1 MTGSEARVEVRLP
14 LLPLQ
19 SGLLFELSDA
29 PGEAYR
35 NQTIVETDADVDV
48 DVLERSFTVLVARHQ
63 ALRTA
68 FVRDASGTWWQ
79 EVHAQ
84 VAPRVRTVDLRGVVD
99 AASRIDAEA
108 QAERAQIVDLSGPG
122 LVRLLVVAQD
132 EKTTLVLTHHHLV
145 VDGWSTAVL
154 LEELLALV
162 QANGDPKRAALDPA
176 PRPSDVRRPPSHPLS
191 EWCALIGEDGGHV
204 LGENRSGQYK
214 DVVRD
219 LDGSTAG
226 AAAKTAANLGV
237 TLGVLIQAAWM
248 IALAASVG
256 REGIVVG
263 TTVSGRDGLDG
274 GPRLVGAYS
283 ETLPVA
289 LGWSVHDTGADIV
302 RSLQANLTV
311 AQELAGIPLAEVL
324 RETGPAGRFDTGFV
338 FENYPRTASN
348 ELFFAVRAHSRSSLP
363 LTLVVE
369 PTPVL
374 SLRLEHDTAA
384 VPEPDA
390 LLDRCVS
397 VLRELVTDPHRRVEA
412 FDILTAAD
420 AARTA
425 ALARP
430 MERAA
435 RSTAGELLLQQA
447 ARTPAAIALDAA
459 GMQVDYAA
467 LAARTRAAAVRLR
480 SQRGRRVAVLYRADA
495 DVVAVVYGLWLA
507 GAVVVFLDP
516 ELPRERRD
524 LMLAD
529 ARCELVVT
537 SGRDAEAPGVI
548 PTLVACDIVSA
559 GDTDTMPRPPLAA
572 AEAYVM
578 FTSGSTGTPKAV
590 SVTHAGLA
598 DLVAAQRE
606 LFRLGEGARVL
617 QFAAPAFDGIV
628 AELVVTLASGAT
640 LVLEP
645 DRLRRMPGCALA
657 TLLRETRVSHVTVP
671 STALLAAENAD
682 AWAGLDTLILA
693 GEAVPTD
700 ARARVPAHVRVC
712 NAYGPAEVTV
722 CATGAVLDD
731 GPATIGFPILGVGAL
746 VLDRSLRPV
755 VPGAVGEL
763 WLRGD
768 HLALGYVNLPGRTAL
783 AFVADPTPDAEPG
796 ARLYRTGDRVRW
808 TPTGLEYIGRADE
821 QLKVRGQRIE
831 PGEVEAILTE
841 SNAVRGAAVV
851 INNAGRLVAHLVP
864 APGAADTC
872 VALASARARERLTS
886 AMQPELWAVHD
897 EFPRTPGGKLDR
909 AALRAV
915 EGARRRVAIGDGRP
929 RTRLEAQL
937 CEIFAEALNAPADR
951 TDDLFAAGGHSL
963 TAVKVAARASDVLRT
978 DVSVRDVFA
987 APTPAALAARLS
999 SAHVDSP
1006 ASTTPD
1012 TPARLTSAQARLY
1025 VQEALA
1031 PGAYNLPF
1039 AVRSAGRVNP
1049 ARLRAAFARLIARH
1063 AALRTIV
1070 DPGSPDV
1077 LGTRVLDWVAPE
1089 DLPFSIRK
1097 TTADELHAVLA
1108 EEGGKP
1114 LRLDTELPVRAVV
1127 LDVSCADGSAETVF
1141 LIVVHHVACD
1151 AASVSILADEFPA
1164 ALKGDLAVQ
1173 PAVPAPRPDPR
1184 RIVPDEEWWAKRLES
1199 ATFALSLPT
1208 DFHAT
1213 APGLARIVERRF
1225 PQALGDRIR
1234 AAARRVATTPFTVL
1248 HAAVGAL
1255 LARHGGGSDMLL
1267 GTTVTTRDAAHT
1279 DAVGMFVE
1287 TLPLRTTVDPA
1298 EGFARLL
1305 VRTDAADRDAHLHS
1319 AADVDQV
1326 MRGLPDAAGAAV
1338 RVTVDMVPRIG
1349 DAGESWEGWEPL
1361 DVAASL
1367 STPARFPLSFFFSD
1381 QGAEGITVQLV
1392 HDSALF
1398 RRRTARALLERLER
1412 LLDAALRRP
1421 GTPLGAL
1428 PMLSETERADL
1439 IARATGAPLD
1449 DAPPFVERLAASLR
1463 RHRSRVAVRDG
1474 NAGYTYDNLDRAS
1487 AALAQA
1493 LRARGIGAGDA
1504 VAFLYPQGWKSFVCI
1519 VGVLRCGAHYVPL
1532 PSDGDPG
1539 RIRDLIAQVSP
1550 SVVVTDRT
1558 DLVGDAVT
1566 LTLPAP
1572 ASTVADWTTWRP
1584 EDPAYLLFTSG
1595 TTGRPKTVV
1604 VQRRALDAYLRW
1616 ASDAYPEAAGEVLL
1630 HTPPTFDLTV
1640 TAQLTPLLLGG
1651 TITVADLLADDLGR
1665 LTRPDFM
1672 KATPSHLAIMNE
1684 SAITATPRG
1693 RLVLGGEQLPLA
1705 ALRRLWERSPETTI
1719 TNDYGPTEAT
1729 VNCVE
1734 AVYRA
1739 TLPPVVDPVPIGS
1752 PLPGNTVFVLD
1763 ERLGLVPEGVEG
1775 ELWITGAGLA
1785 RGYGDAPRTAVSFVA
1800 NPYGPPGSRLYR
1812 TGDRGRWTAED
1823 GIVLAGRTDRQVKLR
1838 GHRIELDEVEATL
1851 ARVPGVASATVMP
1864 IMVGDDVI
1872 LGAFVAAAADREPA
1886 VRTAVQALVS
1896 AARPGRY
1903 VFAPALPLTVHGK
1916 VDAAAVRSALARAT
1930 APAGNRVRAA
1940 SSEIEQRVCATF
1952 GAVLAVPE
1960 YAPDQDFFESGGHS
1974 LLAVALA
1981 RRLRQVLEIDVALSS
1996 VFNHPTPAGF
2006 TTTLDIAR
2014 DEDLALITDDLA
2026 QLIEAD
2032 VSDGAGPA
2040 EGRDVLVTG
2049 ATGFLGGEIVRTML
2063 HSTDRHVAVI
2073 VRAADGNAAWERLRR
2088 RIGAEAESD
2097 RLTVL
2102 VGDLGLAR
2110 FGLTDVEYDGLLRS
2124 VGAVVHAAA
2133 DIGFLASYR
2142 HLRTANVVGTAHV
2155 AAFCASRGIALHHV
2169 SSLSVVG
2176 AANPDVP
2183 VIALPPLA
2191 ELPANGY
2198 VRSKWVAEQI
2208 VDAFSKR
2215 GVRCVVYR
2223 PSRIVGHSETGMA
2236 PVHDALLG
2244 IGYAALSIGALPEDA
2259 ARRAHELH
2267 ADLVAVDR
2275 VAEAIVA
2282 GVVAEAPPGAYALVA
2297 DRPTALGE
2305 IVAAIR
2311 RVRTVDDV
2319 PYPDWIAQL
2328 DRAAVD
2334 QPRFAP
2340 EVLFG
2345 EGWPLSASS
2354 RAQSETVPAAW
2365 LEASGF
2371 RETRVDAA
2379 QLERTFRRLLDEHPV
2394 QIGGHSTTAANGRAA
2409 VTRGE

>member
-1 MTGSEARVEVRLP
+1 MTGSEERVEVRLP

-35 NQTIVETDADVDV
+35 NQTIVETDVDVDV
-48 DVLERSFTVLVARHQ
+48 DALERSFAVLVARHQ

-68 FVRDASGTWWQ
+68 FLRDTSGTWWQ

-84 VAPRVRTVDLRGVVD
+84 AVPRVRRVDLRGVAD

-108 QAERAQIVDLSGPG
+108 RAERAQTVDLGEPG
-122 LVRLLVVAQD
+122 LVRLLIVGQD
-132 EKTTLVLTHHHLV
+132 EKTTFVLTHHHLV

-154 LEELLALV
+154 LGELLALV
-162 QANGDPKRAALDPA
+162 QADGDPTAAGLDPA
-176 PRPSDVRRPPSHPLS
+176 PRPSDVARTPPRPIS
-191 EWCALIGEDGGHV
+191 EWRALIGEGSGEV
-204 LGENRSGQYK
+204 LGENRSGRHEE
-214 DVVRD
+214 VVRE
-219 LDGSTAG
+219 LDAATAS
-226 AAAKTAANLGV
+226 AAAETAAAFGV

-256 REGIVVG
+256 RDGIVVG
-263 TTVSGRDGLDG
+263 TTVSGRDGLHA
-274 GPRLVGAYS
+274 GPGLVGAYS
-283 ETLPVA
+283 ETLPVP
-289 LGWSVHDTGADIV
+289 LDWSVRDTGVDVV
-302 RSLQANLTV
+302 RSLQQTLT
-311 AQELAGIPLAEVL
+311 AARELAGVPLAEIL
-324 RETGPAGRFDTGFV
+324 REAGPSGRFDTGFV
-338 FENYPRTASN
+338 FENYPRTASG
-348 ELFFAVRAHSRSSLP
+348 EVSFAVRTHSRSSLP

-374 SLRLEHDTAA
+374 SFRLEHDTGA
-384 VPEPDA
+384 VREPDA
-390 LLDRCVS
+390 LLERCVS

-412 FDILTAAD
+412 FDVLTAD
-420 AARTA
+420 DVARTA
-425 ALARP
+425 ACARP
-430 MERAA
+430 VEGAV
-435 RSTAGELLLQQA
+435 RSTAGELLLRQA
-447 ARTPAAIALDAA
+447 AQTPAVIALDVR
-459 GMQVDYAA
+459 GKLIDYAE
-467 LAARTRAAAVRLR
+467 LATRACAAAARLR

-507 GAVVVFLDP
+507 GAVVVFVDP

-524 LMLAD
+524 AMLAD
-529 ARCELVVT
+529 ARCVLVVT
-537 SGRDAEAPGVI
+537 SGGDAEAPGAV
-548 PTLVACDIVSA
+548 PVLAACDIVAA
-559 GDTDTMPRPPLAA
+559 GDADVMPRPPLAA

-590 SVTHAGLA
+590 SVSHAGLA
-598 DLVAAQRE
+598 DLAAAQRE

-645 DRLRRMPGCALA
+645 DRLRRMPGRALA
-657 TLLRETRVSHVTVP
+657 TLLRETRVSHVTIP

-682 AWAGLDTLILA
+682 TWTGLDTLVLA
-693 GEAVPTD
+693 GEAVPVD
-700 ARARVPAHVRVC
+700 GRARVPANVRVC
-712 NAYGPAEVTV
+712 NAYGPAEATV

-731 GPATIGFPILGVGAL
+731 GLATIGFPILGVGAL

-763 WLRGD
+763 WLRGG
-768 HLALGYVNLPGRTAL
+768 HLAHGYVNLPGRTAL

-796 ARLYRTGDRVRW
+796 ARIYRTGDRVRW
-808 TPTGLEYIGRADE
+808 TPTGLEYVGRADE

-841 SNAVRGAAVV
+841 SDAVRGAAVV
-851 INNAGRLVAHLVP
+851 IDNAGHLVAHLMP

-872 VALASARARERLTS
+872 VALASARARERLT
-886 AMQPELWAVHD
+886 AGMQPELWAVHD

-915 EGARRRVAIGDGRP
+915 AGTRRRAAMGDGRP
-929 RTRLEAQL
+929 RTRMKAQL

-951 TDDLFAAGGHSL
+951 SDDL
-963 TAVKVAARASDVLRT
+963 
-978 DVSVRDVFA
+978 
-987 APTPAALAARLS
+987 
-999 SAHVDSP
+999 
-1006 ASTTPD
+1006 
-1012 TPARLTSAQARLY
+1012 
-1025 VQEALA
+1025 
-1031 PGAYNLPF
+1031 
-1039 AVRSAGRVNP
+1039 
-1049 ARLRAAFARLIARH
+1049 FARLIARH
-1063 AALRTIV
+1063 AALRTVV
-1070 DPGSPDV
+1070 DPDSPDG
-1077 LGTRVLDWVAPE
+1077 LGTRVLDSVAPE
-1089 DLPFSIRK
+1089 DLPFSVRR
-1097 TTADELHAVLA
+1097 TTSDGLDAVLA
-1108 EEGGKP
+1108 EEGAKP
-1114 LRLDTELPVRAVV
+1114 LRLDVELPVRAVV
-1127 LDVSCADGSAETVF
+1127 LDVSRADGSAETVF
-1141 LIVVHHVACD
+1141 LVVVHHVACD

-1164 ALKGDLAVQ
+1164 ALEGDLAVQ
-1173 PAVPAPRPDPR
+1173 PAVTAQRPGPR
-1184 RIVPDEEWWAKRLES
+1184 RTVADEVWWAKRLES
-1199 ATFALSLPT
+1199 ATFALPLPT
-1208 DFHAT
+1208 DFHDAV
-1213 APGLARIVERRF
+1213 PGLARTVERRF

-1255 LARHGGGSDMLL
+1255 LARHGGGGDMLL
-1267 GTTVTTRDAAHT
+1267 GTTVTTRAAAQA
-1279 DAVGMFVE
+1279 DAVGMFVD
-1287 TLPLRTTVDPA
+1287 TLPLRTTVNPA
-1298 EGFARLL
+1298 ESFARLL
-1305 VRTDAADRDAHLHS
+1305 VRTDATDRDAYLHS
-1319 AADVDQV
+1319 AADIDQV
-1326 MRGLPDAAGAAV
+1326 VRRLPEAAGAAV

-1349 DAGESWEGWEPL
+1349 DAWGSWEGWEPL

-1367 STPARFPLSFFFSD
+1367 ATPARFPLSFFFSD

-1398 RRRTARALLERLER
+1398 RPQTARALLERLER

-1421 GTPLGAL
+1421 GSPLGAL

-1439 IARATGAPLD
+1439 IARATGAPLG

-1463 RHRSRVAVRDG
+1463 HHRSRVAVRDG
-1474 NAGYTYDNLDRAS
+1474 GASYTYGDLDRAS
-1487 AALAQA
+1487 AALAEA
-1493 LRARGIGAGDA
+1493 LRARGVGAGDA
-1504 VAFLYPQGWKSFVCI
+1504 VAFLQPQGWKSFVCI

-1532 PSDGDPG
+1532 PADGDSG
-1539 RIRDLIAQVSP
+1539 RIRDLIDQVSP
-1550 SVVVTDRT
+1550 SIVVTDRT
-1558 DLVGDAVT
+1558 DLVGDALT

-1572 ASTVADWTTWRP
+1572 ASTVADWTRWHP
-1584 EDPAYLLFTSG
+1584 DDPAYLLFTSG

-1651 TITVADLLADDLGR
+1651 TITVADLLADDLGT
-1665 LTRPDFM
+1665 LTRPNFM

-1684 SAITATPRG
+1684 SVISATPRG

-1739 TLPPVVDPVPIGS
+1739 TLSPVVDPVPIGS

-1785 RGYGDAPRTAVSFVA
+1785 RGYGDAPRTAMSFVA

-1851 ARVPGVASATVMP
+1851 ARVPGVAGATVMP
-1864 IMVGDDVI
+1864 IVVGDDVI
-1872 LGAFVAAAADREPA
+1872 LGAFVAAAADHEPA
-1886 VRTAVQALVS
+1886 VRAAAEVLVS

-1903 VFAPALPLTVHGK
+1903 VFAPVLPLTVHGK
-1916 VDAAAVRSALARAT
+1916 VDAVAVRSALARAT
-1930 APAGNRVRAA
+1930 APADDGARAA
-1940 SSEIEQRVCATF
+1940 SSEIEQRVCAAFAATL
-1952 GAVLAVPE
+1952 GVPE
-1960 YAPDQDFFESGGHS
+1960 FSPDQDFFESGGHS

-1981 RRLRQVLEIDVALSS
+1981 RRLRQVLETDVSLAA
-1996 VFNHPTPAGF
+1996 VFDHPTPAEF
-2006 TTTLDIAR
+2006 TTTLDAAGG
-2014 DEDLALITDDLA
+2014 EDFALITDDLA

-2032 VSDGAGPA
+2032 ASDGSGPA

-2049 ATGFLGGEIVRTML
+2049 ATGFLGGEIVRALLQGTE
-2063 HSTDRHVAVI
+2063 RRVAVI
-2073 VRAADGNAAWERLRR
+2073 VRAADGDAARERLRQ

-2102 VGDLGLAR
+2102 AGDIGLAR
-2110 FGLTDVEYDGLLRS
+2110 FGVADVEYDGLLRS

-2155 AAFCASRGIALHHV
+2155 AAFCAAGGIALHHV
-2169 SSLSVVG
+2169 SSSSVVG
-2176 AANPDVP
+2176 AANADVA
-2183 VIALPPLA
+2183 VGALPRLT

-2208 VDAFSKR
+2208 VDALSTR

-2223 PSRIVGHSETGMA
+2223 PSHIVGHSETGLA

-2259 ARRAHELH
+2259 ERRAHELH

-2275 VAEAIVA
+2275 VAAAIVA

-2311 RVRTVDDV
+2311 RVRAVDHV
-2319 PYPDWIAQL
+2319 PYPDWITRL

-2354 RAQSETVPAAW
+2354 RAASETEPAAW
-2365 LEASGF
+2365 LAASGF
-2371 RETRVDAA
+2371 RETRVDAT
-2379 QLERTFRRLLDEHPV
+2379 QLERTFRRLIDEQATQIDGHPT
-2394 QIGGHSTTAANGRAA
+2394 TTADGRAA